1 MNHFSFDDTIVAPA
15 TASGIAAIAVIRVSG
30 KEAILLCNQIF
41 KGKDLTRQA
50 SHTIHFGTIRDG
62 DQIIDEVL
70 VSIFKAPTSFTKE
83 DVVEISCHGSDFIV
97 KRILQLLLKHGA
109 RLAKPGEFTQR
120 AFLNGQFDLTQAEA
134 IADLISS
141 DSEASHQAAIHQ
153 MRGGFSQ
160 QIKKLREQL
169 IYFAS
174 LIELELDFGEE
185 DVEFASR
192 HDLQK
197 LVLNIQSVTKD
208 LIESFQLGNVI
219 KNGVPTVI
227 AGKPNAGKS
236 TLLNVLFNEEKAIVS
251 EIPGTTRDV
260 IEDEL
265 MIEGIRFRLIDTA
278 GLRHTTDTIEAIGV
292 ERTRQKMKQASLIL
306 YLFDSTL
313 IDQES
318 LEEELVDIRKLNL
331 PLILVANKTD
341 QLTKV
346 KSIPS
351 WLNSDEI
358 IMISASEKDNIAAL
372 KNRMLAMVH
381 AGQLKTGDTLITN
394 VRHYESL
401 RQTYVALDQVL
412 GSINQ
417 NRTGDLLALDIRHA
431 LRYLGEITGEITTED
446 LLDTIF
452 SKFCIGK

>member
-1 MNHFSFDDTIVAPA
+1 
-15 TASGIAAIAVIRVSG
+15 
-30 KEAILLCNQIF
+30 
-41 KGKDLTRQA
+41 
-50 SHTIHFGTIRDG
+50 
-62 DQIIDEVL
+62 
-70 VSIFKAPTSFTKE
+70 
-83 DVVEISCHGSDFIV
+83 
-97 KRILQLLLKHGA
+97 
-109 RLAKPGEFTQR
+109 
-120 AFLNGQFDLTQAEA
+120 
-134 IADLISS
+134 
-141 DSEASHQAAIHQ
+141 

-185 DVEFASR
+185 DIEFASR
-192 HDLQK
+192 MDLRK
-197 LVLNIQSVTKD
+197 LVQDIQSVTRE

-265 MIEGIRFRLIDTA
+265 LIEGIRFRLIDTA
-278 GLRHTTDTIEAIGV
+278 GLRYTTDKIEAMGV

-306 YLFDSTL
+306 YLFDAAITTR
-313 IDQES
+313 ES
-318 LEEELVDIRKLNL
+318 LEEELVDIRNLNL
-331 PLILVANKTD
+331 PLILVANKSD
-341 QLTKV
+341 QLPDHTSV
-346 KSIPS
+346 PG
-351 WLNSDEI
+351 WLQPDEI
-358 IMISASEKDNIAAL
+358 VMISASEKENISAL
-372 KNRMLAMVH
+372 KNRMLAMIH
-381 AGQLKTGDTLITN
+381 AGELKTGDTLITN

-401 RQTYVALDQVL
+401 RQTYEALNQVL
-412 GSINQ
+412 VSIHE
-417 NRTGDLLALDIRHA
+417 NRTGDLLAFDIRHA